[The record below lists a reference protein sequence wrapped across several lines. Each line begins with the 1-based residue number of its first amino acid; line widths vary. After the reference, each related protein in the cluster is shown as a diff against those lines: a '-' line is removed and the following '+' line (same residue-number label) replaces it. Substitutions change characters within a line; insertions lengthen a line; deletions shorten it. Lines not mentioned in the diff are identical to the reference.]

1 MKSVVIIGCGDLG
14 RRVAWLALEHNIPV
28 SGLVRSEASAAK
40 LAGIGVTPLI
50 GNLDDPATL
59 PRLGTAGATV
69 FYFAPPPGG
78 GFIDP
83 RVRNFCAQ
91 AALEE
96 PPERIVYISTS
107 GVYGDCGGE
116 RVTEETPVNPQ
127 TSRARRRY
135 DAECFLREWTAERK
149 SSLAI
154 LRVTGIYGP
163 GRLPIS
169 QLASGHPLLRE
180 EECSLT
186 NRIHVDDLARVCI
199 AAAEKG
205 EDGDIFNVSDGVPGT
220 ITEYFNACA
229 DLLGYPRPQQIT
241 KEEADKVMTPLMLSY
256 IGESRS
262 MDNRKMREKLGIE
275 LLYPNLAAGLK
286 ACREET

>member
-14 RRVAWLALEHNIPV
+14 CRVARLALERNVPA

-40 LAGIGVTPLI
+40 LSAVGITPLV
-50 GNLDDPATL
+50 GNLDDPASL
-59 PRLGTAGATV
+59 PQLGTAGATV

-83 RVRNFCAQ
+83 RVRSFCAK

-96 PPERIVYISTS
+96 PPERIVYVSTS

-127 TSRARRRY
+127 TARARRRY
-135 DAECFLREWTAERK
+135 DAECFLKEWAAERG
-149 SSLAI
+149 SSLVV

-163 GRLPIS
+163 GRLPVT
-169 QLASGHPLLRE
+169 QLASGHPLLKE

-186 NRIHVDDLARVCI
+186 NRIHMDDLAGVCI
-199 AAAEKG
+199 AAAERG
-205 EDGDIFNVSDGVPGT
+205 EGGDIFNVSDGVPGT
-220 ITEYFNACA
+220 MTEYFNVCA

-241 KEEADKVMTPLMLSY
+241 REEAQKVMTPLMLSY
-256 IGESRS
+256 ISESRV
-262 MDNRKMREKLGIE
+262 MDNRKMLEKLGIE
-275 LLYPNLAAGLK
+275 LLYPNLGSGLE
-286 ACREET
+286 ACRKEK